1 MQDTKQF
8 TDTINSVKE
17 LLKDLDVDGSIST
30 KLTTIID
37 DYTSMSTQNESL
49 TQENETYKSNNE
61 KLRETNMQLFLR
73 VGEKKKPDPEDKPKP
88 EEKKLEYAD
97 LFDEKGLLK

>member
-37 DYTSMSTQNESL
+37 DYTAMSTQNESL
-49 TQENETYKSNNE
+49 
-61 KLRETNMQLFLR
+61 R
-73 VGEKKKPDPEDKPKP
+73 
-88 EEKKLEYAD
+88 
-97 LFDEKGLLK
+97 